1 MLLFA
6 YAVGT
11 LGPTV
16 RPREHFLFSGKF
28 RVFFRTYSKKIYYIT
43 RAGALPGDPEAE
55 AVEALCPVGRPRV
68 EGPRRADVIE
78 LGATDHQEG
87 VLGGKEKEEVQSVKK
102 APPRAASSSQDK
114 TEILLY

>member
-1 MLLFA
+1 M
-6 YAVGT
+6 T
-11 LGPTV
+11 PKELGNNLPKIRNASFCLCGRNAWPNCPSKRAFFV
-16 RPREHFLFSGKF
+16 QRQIH
-28 RVFFRTYSKKIYYIT
+28 VFFALTLQYKRNSFT

-87 VLGGKEKEEVQSVKK
+87 VLGGKEKEEVQSV
-102 APPRAASSSQDK
+102 
-114 TEILLY
+114 